1 MKKII
6 ARLNTR
12 IDFLEAEFN
21 ENNNRLSNFGHI
33 TNKEDRIMRRRFEIT
48 IKEVSREQTI
58 KTAYIGDATH
68 QYLVDFFGLNEPDV
82 EWYGIEIIDEEDG
95 Q

>member
-1 MKKII
+1 
-6 ARLNTR
+6 
-12 IDFLEAEFN
+12 
-21 ENNNRLSNFGHI
+21 
-33 TNKEDRIMRRRFEIT
+33 MRRRFEIT